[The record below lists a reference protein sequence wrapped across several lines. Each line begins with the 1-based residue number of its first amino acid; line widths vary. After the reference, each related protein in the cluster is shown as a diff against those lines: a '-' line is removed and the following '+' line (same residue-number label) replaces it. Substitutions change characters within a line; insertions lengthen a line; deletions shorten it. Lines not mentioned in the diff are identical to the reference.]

1 MFLQLCAKLSLSSTR
16 SIRSMTNDARSVADF
31 DRSGHN
37 KIGESLIS
45 MTLPVG
51 AARSPFEAFVQVNAG
66 VVDAGKTRFGAEPGE
81 SVRFRLS
88 AAPNSFVG
96 VLAGDH
102 GMRRGMI
109 GGGRESLLKAPN
121 FLVRSDD
128 MTYLQTRSVSTDGRD
143 QIRAEVCT
151 KYRELLDKWT
161 NFAYFAVSVFATIL
175 IVMVVGFVGLYWSM
189 MLEFGRLRDQIVAE
203 IKKKKGQHI
212 G

>member
-16 SIRSMTNDARSVADF
+16 SIRSMMNDARSVADF
-31 DRSGHN
+31 DRSGNN
-37 KIGESLIS
+37 KIGESPIS
-45 MTLPVG
+45 MPLPVG

-109 GGGRESLLKAPN
+109 GGGRESFGP
-121 FLVRSDD
+121 